1 MSETKRSPFR
11 VLLKPRITEKASRAV
26 GDRSSVV
33 FEVPLNATK
42 TEIRSAVEE
51 AFNVDVDEVRTM
63 IVRGKIKR
71 RGRFIGKRPNWKKA
85 IVTLAEGQDVDL
97 FGTTV

>member
-1 MSETKRSPFR
+1 MPEQSRSPFR
-11 VLLKPRITEKASRAV
+11 ILLKPRITEKASASE
-26 GDRSSVV
+26 GTRSSVV
-33 FEVPLNATK
+33 FEVPLDASK
-42 TEIRSAVEE
+42 IEVRKAVEE
-51 AFNVDVDEVRTM
+51 AFNVDVHQVRTM

-71 RGRFIGKRPNWKKA
+71 RGRFIGKRSNYKKA